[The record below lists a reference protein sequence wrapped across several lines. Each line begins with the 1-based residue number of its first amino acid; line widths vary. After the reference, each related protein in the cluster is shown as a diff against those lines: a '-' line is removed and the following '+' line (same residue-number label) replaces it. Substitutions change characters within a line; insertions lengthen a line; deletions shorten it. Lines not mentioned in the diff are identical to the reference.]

1 MISSKVARYKIK
13 IHKLVTFLY
22 IDSEICEE
30 EMEIIT
36 AFTIASKTI
45 KYVGINLT
53 KEMKDLYDKNH
64 KTLLKEI
71 K

>member
-22 IDSEICEE
+22 IDNEICEE

-53 KEMKDLYDKNH
+53 K
-64 KTLLKEI
+64 
-71 K
+71 